1 MTTGPGATEPRGTLA
16 RVAWCGHVEDD
27 ELVTLTRS
35 YGGCAEPGWWDR
47 IRRHSLGWA
56 IARDAGGALV
66 GFVNVAW
73 DGGDHAFLLDPKV
86 RPDHR
91 CRGLGTELV
100 HAAALQAREAGCEWL
115 HVDFDEPLASFYLES
130 CGFVSTP
137 AGLLHL
143 PDFDPPV
150 ARYPRVA

>member
-1 MTTGPGATEPRGTLA
+1 MTGAGASEPRAALV
-16 RVAWCGHVEDD
+16 RVARCGHVEDD
-27 ELVTLTRS
+27 ELVTRS
-35 YGGCAEPGWWDR
+35 YGGRAEPGWWDR
-47 IRRHSLGWA
+47 IRPHSLGWA
-56 IARDAGGALV
+56 IARDDDGALV

-86 RPDHR
+86 HPDYR
-91 CRGLGTELV
+91 RRALGTELV

-115 HVDFDEPLASFYLES
+115 HVDFEEPLARSTLDS
-130 CGFVSTP
+130 CGFVSTS

-143 PDFDPPV
+143 PDFEPPP